1 MGDSR
6 KGESLAKGIEV
17 MTAETRGELWVWV
30 FSPAGKQF
38 PNGIFYTRDEA
49 ERAIKAWGLS
59 GTLTHYWVGGL
70 SYQWAVDNGFY
81 KTPLSGSSQ
90 STV

>member
-6 KGESLAKGIEV
+6 KCESLAKGIEV

-49 ERAIKAWGLS
+49 EAAIKAWGLS
-59 GTLTHYWVGGL
+59 G
-70 SYQWAVDNGFY
+70 SSRKRVDE
-81 KTPLSGSSQ
+81 GSESACFEE
-90 STV
+90 